1 MDDHH
6 LKRKVGTL
14 EMVVAMLLSGSIGLF
29 VIKSGQSPVNI
40 VFFRCLISALCLIP
54 ICYFYGHFRKV
65 YFGKK
70 ELFLMVT
77 SGLLII
83 FNWVLLFAAFPK
95 TSISLATIV
104 YHVNPF
110 VILFLGAL
118 VFHEKLNK
126 NDVLWTIVA
135 FIGLIVIIG
144 LGSASVNSNEL
155 VGLGL
160 VLIATTLYSISVL
173 ITKKLSNTPPLLIV
187 FIQTLS
193 GAIAMTPFMSVFE
206 NPPIGQQWLFVV
218 GLGVLHTAFLYY
230 LMYSAIKKIPLNN
243 IAILSFI
250 YPISTIVI
258 DYFFFDHVLTST
270 QVLGAGLILLGV
282 LGVKLHWNIFAVKKS
297 RNKELRYKNK
307 R

>member
-1 MDDHH
+1 
-6 LKRKVGTL
+6 
-14 EMVVAMLLSGSIGLF
+14 
-29 VIKSGQSPVNI
+29 
-40 VFFRCLISALCLIP
+40 
-54 ICYFYGHFRKV
+54 
-65 YFGKK
+65 
-70 ELFLMVT
+70 
-77 SGLLII
+77 
-83 FNWVLLFAAFPK
+83 
-95 TSISLATIV
+95 TIV

-118 VFHEKLNK
+118 AFHEKLNK

-135 FIGLIVIIG
+135 FVGLIVIIG

-282 LGVKLHWNIFAVKKS
+282 LGVKLHWNIFAVKKVGI
-297 RNKELRYKNK
+297 RN
-307 R
+307 

>member
-1 MDDHH
+1 MDDHY

-14 EMVVAMLLSGSIGLF
+14 EMVIAMLLSGSIGLF

-54 ICYFYGHFRKV
+54 ICYLYGHFRKV

-193 GAIAMTPFMSVFE
+193 GAIVMAPFISVFE

-282 LGVKLHWNIFAVKKS
+282 LGVKLHWNIFALKS
-297 RNKELRYKNK
+297 A
-307 R
+307 

>member
-14 EMVVAMLLSGSIGLF
+14 EMVIAMLLSGSIGLF

-118 VFHEKLNK
+118 IFHEKLNK
-126 NDVLWTIVA
+126 NDVLWTIIA

-144 LGSASVNSNEL
+144 LGNASVNTNEL

-282 LGVKLHWNIFAVKKS
+282 LGVKLHWNIFAVKKVGI
-297 RNKELRYKNK
+297 RN
-307 R
+307 

>member
-54 ICYFYGHFRKV
+54 ICYYYGHFKKV

-126 NDVLWTIVA
+126 NDVLWTIIA

-144 LGSASVNSNEL
+144 LGSASVNTNEL

-206 NPPIGQQWLFVV
+206 NRRSVNNGCLWSDWEFCI
-218 GLGVLHTAFLYY
+218 LHF
-230 LMYSAIKKIPLNN
+230 
-243 IAILSFI
+243 
-250 YPISTIVI
+250 STI
-258 DYFFFDHVLTST
+258 
-270 QVLGAGLILLGV
+270 
-282 LGVKLHWNIFAVKKS
+282 
-297 RNKELRYKNK
+297 
-307 R
+307 

>member
-54 ICYFYGHFRKV
+54 ICYYYGHFRKV

-118 VFHEKLNK
+118 AFHEKLNK

-144 LGSASVNSNEL
+144 LGSTSVNSNEL

-193 GAIAMTPFMSVFE
+193 GAIAMTPFMSVFD

-282 LGVKLHWNIFAVKKS
+282 LGVKLHWNIFAVKKVGI
-297 RNKELRYKNK
+297 RN
-307 R
+307 

>member
-54 ICYFYGHFRKV
+54 ICYFYGHFKKV

-118 VFHEKLNK
+118 AFHEKLNK

-135 FIGLIVIIG
+135 FVGLIVIIG

-187 FIQTLS
+187 FIQPLS
-193 GAIAMTPFMSVFE
+193 GAIAMTPFMSVFKT
-206 NPPIGQQWLFVV
+206 PPIGQQWLFVV

-282 LGVKLHWNIFAVKKS
+282 LGVKLHWNIFAVKKVGI
-297 RNKELRYKNK
+297 RN
-307 R
+307 

>member
-1 MDDHH
+1 MDNHH

-54 ICYFYGHFRKV
+54 ICYFYGHFKKV

-118 VFHEKLNK
+118 IFHEKLNK
-126 NDVLWTIVA
+126 NDVLWTIIA

-144 LGSASVNSNEL
+144 LGNASVNTNEL

-282 LGVKLHWNIFAVKKS
+282 LGVKLHWNIFAVKKVGI
-297 RNKELRYKNK
+297 RN
-307 R
+307 

>member
-54 ICYFYGHFRKV
+54 ICYFYGHFKKV

-118 VFHEKLNK
+118 AFHEKLNK

-135 FIGLIVIIG
+135 FVGLIVIIG

-187 FIQTLS
+187 FIQPRS
-193 GAIAMTPFMSVFE
+193 GPFAMTPFMSVFE

-282 LGVKLHWNIFAVKKS
+282 LGVKLHWNIFAVKKVGI
-297 RNKELRYKNK
+297 RN
-307 R
+307 

>member
-1 MDDHH
+1 
-6 LKRKVGTL
+6 
-14 EMVVAMLLSGSIGLF
+14 
-29 VIKSGQSPVNI
+29 

-54 ICYFYGHFRKV
+54 ICYFYGHFKKV

-118 VFHEKLNK
+118 AFHEKLNK

-135 FIGLIVIIG
+135 FVGLIVIIG

-282 LGVKLHWNIFAVKKS
+282 LGVKLHWNIFAVKKVGI
-297 RNKELRYKNK
+297 RN
-307 R
+307 

>member
-1 MDDHH
+1 MDDQH

-110 VILFLGAL
+110 VILFLGVL

-282 LGVKLHWNIFAVKKS
+282 LGVKLHWNIFALKS
-297 RNKELRYKNK
+297 A
-307 R
+307 

>member
-54 ICYFYGHFRKV
+54 ICYFYGHFKKV

-118 VFHEKLNK
+118 AFHEKLNK

-135 FIGLIVIIG
+135 FVGLIVIIG

-187 FIQTLS
+187 FIQPR
-193 GAIAMTPFMSVFE
+193 GGPIAMPPFMSFFKT
-206 NPPIGQQWLFVV
+206 PPIGQQWLFVV

-282 LGVKLHWNIFAVKKS
+282 LGVKLHWNIFAVKKVGI
-297 RNKELRYKNK
+297 RN
-307 R
+307 

>member
-54 ICYFYGHFRKV
+54 ICYFYGHFKKV

-118 VFHEKLNK
+118 AFHEKLNK

-135 FIGLIVIIG
+135 FVGLIVIIG

-230 LMYSAIKKIPLNN
+230 LLYSAIKKIPLNN

-282 LGVKLHWNIFAVKKS
+282 LGVKLHWNIFAVKKVGI
-297 RNKELRYKNK
+297 RN
-307 R
+307 

>member
-54 ICYFYGHFRKV
+54 ICYFYGHFKKV

-118 VFHEKLNK
+118 AFHEKLNK

-135 FIGLIVIIG
+135 FVGLIVIIG

-173 ITKKLSNTPPLLIV
+173 ITKKLSGTVAN
-187 FIQTLS
+187 
-193 GAIAMTPFMSVFE
+193 
-206 NPPIGQQWLFVV
+206 
-218 GLGVLHTAFLYY
+218 
-230 LMYSAIKKIPLNN
+230 
-243 IAILSFI
+243 
-250 YPISTIVI
+250 
-258 DYFFFDHVLTST
+258 
-270 QVLGAGLILLGV
+270 
-282 LGVKLHWNIFAVKKS
+282 S
-297 RNKELRYKNK
+297 RW
-307 R
+307 

>member
-54 ICYFYGHFRKV
+54 ICYFYGHFKKV

-118 VFHEKLNK
+118 AFHEKLNK

-135 FIGLIVIIG
+135 FVGLIVIIG

-193 GAIAMTPFMSVFE
+193 GAIAMPPFMSFFE
-206 NPPIGQQWLFVV
+206 TPPIGQQWLFVV

-282 LGVKLHWNIFAVKKS
+282 LGVKLHWNIFAVKKVGI
-297 RNKELRYKNK
+297 RN
-307 R
+307 

>member
-54 ICYFYGHFRKV
+54 ICYYYGHFKKV

-126 NDVLWTIVA
+126 NDLLWTIVA

-187 FIQTLS
+187 FIQPLS

-206 NPPIGQQWLFVV
+206 TPPIGQQWLFVV

-282 LGVKLHWNIFAVKKS
+282 LGVKLHWNIFAVKKVGI
-297 RNKELRYKNK
+297 RN
-307 R
+307 

>member
-54 ICYFYGHFRKV
+54 ICYYYGHFKKV

-144 LGSASVNSNEL
+144 LGSASVNSNEV
-155 VGLGL
+155 VGLEL

-243 IAILSFI
+243 IAILSFM

-282 LGVKLHWNIFAVKKS
+282 LGVKLHWNIFAVKKVGI
-297 RNKELRYKNK
+297 RN
-307 R
+307 

>member
-1 MDDHH
+1 MNDHE

-29 VIKSGQSPVNI
+29 VIKSGQSPINI

-54 ICYFYGHFRKV
+54 ICLFYGYFKKV
-65 YFGKK
+65 YFSKK
-70 ELFLMVT
+70 ELFLMVS

-118 VFHEKLNK
+118 VFQEKLNK

-135 FIGLIVIIG
+135 FVGLIVIIG
-144 LGSASVNSNEL
+144 LGSASVNTNEL
-155 VGLGL
+155 IGLGMVL
-160 VLIATTLYSISVL
+160 VATTLYSISVL
-173 ITKKLSNTPPLLIV
+173 MTKKLTNTPPLLIV

-193 GAIAMTPFMSVFE
+193 GAIIMTPFISVFA
-206 NPPIGQQWLFVV
+206 NPPIGQQWFFVL

-282 LGVKLHWNIFAVKKS
+282 LGVKLHWNVFA
-297 RNKELRYKNK
+297 LK
-307 R
+307 RA

>member
-29 VIKSGQSPVNI
+29 VIKSGQSPFNI

-54 ICYFYGHFRKV
+54 ICYFYGHFKKV

-110 VILFLGAL
+110 VISFLGAL

-282 LGVKLHWNIFAVKKS
+282 LGVKLHWNIFALKS
-297 RNKELRYKNK
+297 A
-307 R
+307 